1 MKVTNASTYRTLLG
15 QLERNG
21 TRLNELRL
29 TAVSGKKLVRP
40 SDDPGAVRSL
50 LAARSDIRGTERY
63 IETMGSALDR
73 LQFTDDQLDRGG
85 DVLIRAK
92 ELAIGSLNGA
102 LSAEDRQSMAEEV
115 GHLRQELLGVANAEM
130 GGRYLFGGF
139 RDDAPPFGDAPPHAY
154 GGDGGALNLEI
165 GPGEQ
170 VRVNA
175 PGDELFKNGVDLFA
189 LLEGFEADLRADDTA
204 GIQGRLG
211 DLDAGMEQLRSER
224 SRLGSTA
231 ARIEEAR
238 GHMEGVKVDM
248 QMVLSRIEDA
258 DIVETISSLTQQEAA
273 YEAALSVTSKIS
285 QLSILKYL

>member
-273 YEAALSVTSKIS
+273 YEAALSVT
-285 QLSILKYL
+285 